1 MRHLRYCY
9 ASRRATQNMSASNTK
24 YVGEPQFA
32 HHCYKPTWL
41 TTISSHW
48 SMIAVSLAALLSVNL
63 SAFNNY
69 KRQNAYHRNFKCIF
83 EDLLPCYCYATKANS
98 RTIRSRVSQSASAD
112 REANLMI
119 FKLITA
125 CYQNSEPDSFV
136 VWVSYRQ
143 TNCHCKKL
151 IQMIRI
157 KLLISRFLQIF
168 AS

>member
-1 MRHLRYCY
+1 MG
-9 ASRRATQNMSASNTK
+9 SRAYVIFSNGVARWK
-24 YVGEPQFA
+24 RLG
-32 HHCYKPTWL
+32 
-41 TTISSHW
+41 TTGINLLDLPLSLVT
-48 SMIAVSLAALLSVNL
+48 VSLAPLPAKK
-63 SAFNNY
+63 SAFISY
-69 KRQNAYHRNFKCIF
+69 MRQNACHRNMKCIF
-83 EDLLPCYCYATKANS
+83 EDLLPCYCCATKANS

-112 REANLMI
+112 REANLMN

-143 TNCHCKKL
+143 TDCHCKKL